1 MAEQKSTRNLV
12 LDILLLLERENLLLG
27 EAQKRVFEQNPDL
40 DRRDRAFIRRLSV
53 GTIERMLEL
62 DYIINWFSKTKT
74 EKMKPVIRAILRSG
88 VYQLKYMDSVP
99 ASAACSE
106 AVKLAVRRGFSGL
119 KGFVNGV
126 MRQTAAHL
134 DEVEFP
140 VPQEDLTAALSV
152 RYSMPGWL
160 VGRFLS
166 RYGREGSER
175 IFSAFF
181 AQRGMSMRV
190 DTGRMTREAVL
201 ASLSAQG
208 IRAKADLRLPCAIE
222 IQSAD
227 SPVAIPEFQEGLLY
241 VQDISSML
249 AADLAGAKPGDFVL
263 DICAAPGGKSTYAAQ
278 TMQGTGL
285 VVARDQNAYKVGLLQ
300 ENIVR
305 CGLSNMRAEVYDACR
320 FDPDMENRADI
331 VIADLPCSGLG
342 VIGSKPDIKYHASP
356 ERIRSLAVLQK
367 EMLFWAGRYVKPG
380 GTLVYSTCTLTPE
393 ENEEN
398 IAWFLREFPAFSL
411 VCEREILPDGSC
423 DGFYMAKLR
432 RLT

>member
-1 MAEQKSTRNLV
+1 MSEQKNTRNLV

-27 EAQKRVFEQNPDL
+27 EAQKRVFERHPDL

-62 DYIINWFSKTKT
+62 DFIINWFSKTKT
-74 EKMKPVIRAILRSG
+74 TKMKPVVRAILRSG
-88 VYQLKYMDSVP
+88 VYQLKYMDAVP

-134 DEVEFP
+134 DEVEYP
-140 VPQEDLTAALSV
+140 DPQRDLTAALSV
-152 RYSMPGWL
+152 RYSMPEWL

-166 RYGREGSER
+166 RYGRERSEQ
-175 IFSAFF
+175 IFTAFF
-181 AQRGMSMRV
+181 AQRGICLRV
-190 DTGRMTREAVL
+190 DTERISREDLL
-201 ASLSAQG
+201 ASLLAQG
-208 IRAKADLRLPCAIE
+208 IRAEADPRLPCAVVIR
-222 IQSAD
+222 SAD
-227 SPVAIPEFQEGLLY
+227 SPAAIREFREGLLY

-278 TMQGTGL
+278 VMRGTGL
-285 VVARDQNAYKVGLLQ
+285 VLARDQNSYKVGLLQ
-300 ENIVR
+300 ENITR
-305 CGLSNMRAEVYDACR
+305 CGLTNMRAEVFDACR
-320 FDPDMENRADI
+320 FDPDMENQADI

-356 ERIRSLAVLQK
+356 EGIRSLAARQK
-367 EMLFWAGRYVKPG
+367 EMLRAAGRYTKPG
-380 GTLVYSTCTLTPE
+380 GTLLYSTCTLTPE
-393 ENEEN
+393 ENGEN
-398 IAWFLREFPAFSL
+398 TAWFLREFPAYSL

-423 DGFYMAKLR
+423 DGFYMAKLQR
-432 RLT
+432 IT